1 MSIYINNQ
9 KLVPSEFMKFE
20 VENDEVTGF
29 VDYCEGLAESET
41 KD

>member
-20 VENDEVTGF
+20 VENDETTGF
-29 VDYCEGLAESET
+29 ADYCEGLAESET